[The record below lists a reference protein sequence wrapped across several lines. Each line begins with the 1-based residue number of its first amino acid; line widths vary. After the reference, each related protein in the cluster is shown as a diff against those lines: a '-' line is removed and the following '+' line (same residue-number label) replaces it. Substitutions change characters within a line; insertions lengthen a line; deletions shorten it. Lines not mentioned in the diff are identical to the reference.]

1 MDHPGQ
7 KQASQFRDE
16 YANRT
21 DFCRALEYEMGRL
34 YVLAFLLSAN
44 HEQAER
50 CFVQTVQEI
59 PEQKAVFKA
68 WVGTWIRHA
77 MIKTAIRSILQEPCA
92 ATQMRDHGWESM
104 GNPDEATTI
113 EAITRLAPLD
123 RFVFVMSALERY
135 SPKACSVLLDCTV
148 ETVMEAR
155 MRAFEA
161 LGSRTSILRSG
172 AEIGSVYL
180 AVSA

>member
-7 KQASQFRDE
+7 KQASPFRDD
-16 YANRT
+16 YASRT

-77 MIKTAIRSILQEPCA
+77 MIKTAIRSILQGSCA
-92 ATQMRDHGWESM
+92 ATQMRDHWWQSM
-104 GNPDEATTI
+104 GNPVDAATI
-113 EAITRLAPLD
+113 EAITRLAPVD
-123 RFVFVMSALERY
+123 RFVFVMSVLERY

-148 ETVMEAR
+148 ETVIEAR
-155 MRAFEA
+155 LRAFEV
-161 LGSRTSILRSG
+161 LGSRALISTADAESASG
-172 AEIGSVYL
+172 YL
-180 AVSA
+180 AASA